1 MLVLNFLGRII
12 LPELVESKDITLNLE
27 IILNF
32 TSTDKV
38 QKCNCHWIGFPSG
51 KTLSIPVRT
60 GIIILIFDNI
70 QSEGNHLPSACFI
83 I

>member
-51 KTLSIPVRT
+51 ENP
-60 GIIILIFDNI
+60 FDTSQDWNYYLDI
-70 QSEGNHLPSACFI
+70 
-83 I
+83 